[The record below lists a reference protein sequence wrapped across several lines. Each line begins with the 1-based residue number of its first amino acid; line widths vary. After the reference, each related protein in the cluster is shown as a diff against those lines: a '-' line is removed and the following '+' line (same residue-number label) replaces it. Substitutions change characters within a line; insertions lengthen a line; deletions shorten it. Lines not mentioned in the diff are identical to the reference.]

1 MHLLRILLIV
11 IVFGSVATNA
21 QSQQR
26 YFDERYIYSQN
37 FIHPV
42 LVNPG
47 ATGIQDYQQLIL
59 NYRNTWATF
68 EDAPKTITLNFNGPI
83 GNRLG
88 FGAQLFRD
96 SFGAL
101 ETSKGMLSLSYTID
115 SEKNRLG
122 FGLSTEYI
130 QHIVSGSALN
140 NEIVDIDDLTLLQ
153 RLDGNQFFD
162 ASFGVYGI
170 YDESFKYGV
179 SFPSLISSKINI
191 EDGDPG
197 ERDLGY
203 IAHFAYSTRANNSD
217 IGLEPSIFIKSLN
230 NIPTHVDLNLKATF
244 LDDQFTG
251 AVGYTLGADKRIGF
265 LLGAAVDNLNFYYS
279 YNISTRAFQDYNN
292 GAHELSVSFSFNKDK
307 KKATTAVD
315 APDPMNPSN

>member
-11 IVFGSVATNA
+11 VVFGSVASEA

-26 YFDERYIYSQN
+26 YFDERYIYSQS

-47 ATGIQDYQQLIL
+47 ATGIQDHQQLIL

-68 EDAPKTITLNFNGPI
+68 EGAPKTITLNFNGPI

-96 SFGAL
+96 SYGAL
-101 ETSKGMLSLSYTID
+101 ETSKGMLSISYTID
-115 SEKNRLG
+115 SEKNKLG

-140 NEIVDIDDLTLLQ
+140 NEIVDIDDPTFLQ

-203 IAHFAYSTRANNSD
+203 IAHFAYGTRVNNDD

-292 GAHELSVSFSFNKDK
+292 GAHELSVSFSFNKDR
-307 KKATTAVD
+307 KAAASTET

>member
-1 MHLLRILLIV
+1 
-11 IVFGSVATNA
+11 
-21 QSQQR
+21 
-26 YFDERYIYSQN
+26 
-37 FIHPV
+37 
-42 LVNPG
+42 
-47 ATGIQDYQQLIL
+47 
-59 NYRNTWATF
+59 
-68 EDAPKTITLNFNGPI
+68 
-83 GNRLG
+83 
-88 FGAQLFRD
+88 
-96 SFGAL
+96 
-101 ETSKGMLSLSYTID
+101 LSLSYTID

-315 APDPMNPSN
+315 APDPMNPSNW